1 MIKKTMKP
9 VSRRQFVQYLAL
21 VGATVATPVFSLDQ
35 GPELTPKQQRVTP
48 VGQESNA
55 GNFAY
60 IYRNPQLREEFFA
73 FLVNV
78 FHLYPEQQLQ
88 QLIQEA
94 AEVYSSDQNVY
105 RHLQSKLTDIK
116 PFLGELTFA
125 LPALNK
131 QKATM
136 AGQTLQLLNSDRRYE
151 GYLELGST
159 GRYIDALEEE
169 LNIVGERYF
178 LAEKAPSYSLSDMID
193 RNQIWQAGP
202 YIPLADYRTDIGKHI
217 ANNSLDLVTV
227 FIGLHHCPIPLREE
241 FLSAIRDA
249 MKPGA
254 YMVIRDHDARNTK
267 MRAVVGLAHDVFNM
281 GTEESWEYNARELR
295 HFYSLNFLDNWLNN
309 SGFVGDGRRL
319 YQAGDPTHNA
329 LMVYRKA

>member
-1 MIKKTMKP
+1 MKKTTIKP
-9 VSRRQFVQYLAL
+9 VSRRQFIQFLGLLGTV
-21 VGATVATPVFSLDQ
+21 VATPALGQ
-35 GPELTPKQQRVTP
+35 AP
-48 VGQESNA
+48 VISISPAAPAPSNNDVGA

-78 FHLYPEQQLQ
+78 FHLYPEQQLH
-88 QLIQEA
+88 QLIQAA
-94 AEVYSSDQNVY
+94 AEVYNSDENVY
-105 RHLQSKLTDIK
+105 CQLQNKLTDIK

-131 QKATM
+131 QKITM
-136 AGQTLQLLNSDRRYE
+136 AAQTLQLLDNSRRYE
-151 GYLELGST
+151 GYLEIGST
-159 GRYIDALEEE
+159 GRYIDALEEDF
-169 LNIVGERYF
+169 NIVGERYF

-202 YIPLADYRTDIGKHI
+202 YIPLADYRPDIGKHI

-241 FLSAIRDA
+241 FLSSIRDA

-254 YMVIRDHDARNTK
+254 FLVIRDHDARNTK

-281 GTEESWEYNARELR
+281 GTNESWAYNAAELR
-295 HFYSLNFLDNWLNN
+295 HFYSLNFLDKWLSNA
-309 SGFVGDGRRL
+309 GFLGDGRRL
-319 YQAGDPTHNA
+319 YQSGDPTHNA

>member
-1 MIKKTMKP
+1 MKKTTIKP
-9 VSRRQFVQYLAL
+9 VSRRQFIQFLAL
-21 VGATVATPVFSLDQ
+21 LGTVVATPALGQAPVISIS
-35 GPELTPKQQRVTP
+35 PATPAP
-48 VGQESNA
+48 SNNDVGA

-60 IYRNPQLREEFFA
+60 IYRIPQLREEFFA

-78 FHLYPEQQLQ
+78 FHLYPEQQLH
-88 QLIQEA
+88 QLIQAA
-94 AEVYSSDQNVY
+94 AEVYNSDENVY
-105 RHLQSKLTDIK
+105 CQLQNKLTDIK

-131 QKATM
+131 QKITM
-136 AGQTLQLLNSDRRYE
+136 AAQTLQLLDNSRRYE
-151 GYLELGST
+151 GYLEIGST
-159 GRYIDALEEE
+159 GRYIDALEEDF
-169 LNIVGERYF
+169 NIVGERYF

-202 YIPLADYRTDIGKHI
+202 YIPLADYRPDIDKHI

-241 FLSAIRDA
+241 FLSSIRDA

-254 YMVIRDHDARNTK
+254 FLVIRDHDARNTK

-281 GTEESWEYNARELR
+281 GTNESWAYNAAELR
-295 HFYSLNFLDNWLNN
+295 HFYSLNFLDKWLSNA
-309 SGFVGDGRRL
+309 GFFGGWPSTLSKWRS
-319 YQAGDPTHNA
+319 YP
-329 LMVYRKA
+329 